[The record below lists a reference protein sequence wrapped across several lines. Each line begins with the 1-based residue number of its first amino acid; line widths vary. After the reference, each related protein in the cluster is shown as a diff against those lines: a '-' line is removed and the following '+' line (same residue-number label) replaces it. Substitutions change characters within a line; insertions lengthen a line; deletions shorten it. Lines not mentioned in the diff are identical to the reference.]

1 MNITTFFFEA
11 FDEAWK
17 GDPNNSM
24 GAEKNRGLYSNER
37 KPKKVMHEYNCNQGK
52 HLIGYGGED

>member
-24 GAEKNRGLYSNER
+24 AAEKNQGLYSNDR
-37 KPKKVMHEYNCNQGK
+37 KPKKVMQ
-52 HLIGYGGED
+52 